1 MSDWVIYFEK
11 KIKYMNCMCVCVK
24 VKFLFGVEINILI
37 KIFCR
42 KKKCYKDE
50 LNFCF
55 KSLCDLVWLKILM

>member
-11 KIKYMNCMCVCVK
+11 KKYMNCMCVCVK

-42 KKKCYKDE
+42 KKE
-50 LNFCF
+50 VL
-55 KSLCDLVWLKILM
+55 